1 MSLAKKALI
10 AGITL
15 LAGVSVFTTK
25 SNASDVYT
33 ADEVIG
39 NICAGVAV
47 DIELDTMPS
56 QEQIDAIIEEATA
69 WKNPG
74 ALVMAHATD
83 EVNIRESAS
92 TDSAIIGKLYSNC
105 GGYIV
110 EYTDTW
116 TKISSGNAEG
126 WVCNDY
132 LYFGDEA
139 QAIADE
145 IGNYWAEVTATELN
159 VRSEANTESD
169 VLGTVNTG
177 DTFEVVS
184 NENGWVAVDFQG
196 KDGYISADYVSV
208 VFHISYAETM
218 EEIEARE
225 KAKKQA
231 ELEAQR
237 YQYYGVYAATATDV
251 ELLAAIIE
259 CEAGYE
265 PYEGQV
271 AVGAV
276 VMNRVRSAAFPN
288 TIYDVVYAAGQFTP
302 AGAGLVDKKLASGVS
317 ATCLQAAQ
325 EVLDGYSNVGGA
337 LYFRRAGSHDGL
349 VVGNHVFW

>member
-10 AGITL
+10 AAFTL
-15 LAGVSVFTTK
+15 SAGAMIFTTK
-25 SNASDVYT
+25 SNASDVIT
-33 ADEVIG
+33 TDEVVG

-83 EVNIRESAS
+83 EVNIREAAS
-92 TDSAIIGKLYSNC
+92 TESAVIGKLYSNC
-105 GGYIV
+105 GGYII

-116 TKISSGNAEG
+116 TKIQSGNAEG

-139 QAIADE
+139 QAIADD
-145 IGNYWAEVTATELN
+145 IGNYWATVTASELN
-159 VRSEANTESD
+159 VRSEANTDSD
-169 VLGTVNTG
+169 VLGTVNT
-177 DTFEVVS
+177 DDVFEVVS
-184 NENGWVAVDFQG
+184 NENGWVAVDYEG
-196 KDGYISADYVSV
+196 KDGFISADYVSIE
-208 VFHISYAETM
+208 FHITYGESM
-218 EEIEARE
+218 EEIAARE
-225 KAKKQA
+225 AAEKQA
-231 ELEAQR
+231 ALEAER
-237 YQYYGVYAATATDV
+237 YQYYGVYAATASDV
-251 ELLAAIIE
+251 ELLAAIIQ

-265 PYEGQV
+265 CYEGQV

-288 TIYDVVYAAGQFTP
+288 TIYGVVYAPGQFTP
-302 AGAGLVDKKLASGVS
+302 AGAGLVDKKLASGLS
-317 ATCLQAAQ
+317 ASCLQAAQ

>member
-169 VLGTVNTG
+169 VLGTVGYHHQTEG
-177 DTFEVVS
+177 EHFQIGLTFQQVLLILIQLLPLLTVRVS
-184 NENGWVAVDFQG
+184 RSLVEFVAV
-196 KDGYISADYVSV
+196 A
-208 VFHISYAETM
+208 
-218 EEIEARE
+218 
-225 KAKKQA
+225 
-231 ELEAQR
+231 
-237 YQYYGVYAATATDV
+237 
-251 ELLAAIIE
+251 
-259 CEAGYE
+259 
-265 PYEGQV
+265 
-271 AVGAV
+271 
-276 VMNRVRSAAFPN
+276 
-288 TIYDVVYAAGQFTP
+288 
-302 AGAGLVDKKLASGVS
+302 
-317 ATCLQAAQ
+317 
-325 EVLDGYSNVGGA
+325 
-337 LYFRRAGSHDGL
+337 
-349 VVGNHVFW
+349 